1 VTLTEATEEAMME
14 NETEGGNGKEG
25 TLSPSAQDAIG
36 EAAKA
41 NVDAV
46 VEVAKSAVS
55 SFVDVLAG
63 ERKKPQR
70 GKRRSPSKKTTSR
83 GAESKRGNS
92 KRSVAEGGLLPP

>member
-1 VTLTEATEEAMME
+1 MG
-14 NETEGGNGKEG
+14 NETEGSNGKEG
-25 TLSPSAQDAIG
+25 TLTPSAQDAIG

-55 SFVDVLAG
+55 SFVDVLTG

-70 GKRRSPSKKTTSR
+70 DDDDI
-83 GAESKRGNS
+83 
-92 KRSVAEGGLLPP
+92 

>member
-1 VTLTEATEEAMME
+1 ME

-36 EAAKA
+36 EAARA

-55 SFVDVLAG
+55 SFVDRST
-63 ERKKPQR
+63 RKKA
-70 GKRRSPSKKTTSR
+70 TSR
-83 GAESKRGNS
+83 RASSKRGMLRWS
-92 KRSVAEGGLLPP
+92 